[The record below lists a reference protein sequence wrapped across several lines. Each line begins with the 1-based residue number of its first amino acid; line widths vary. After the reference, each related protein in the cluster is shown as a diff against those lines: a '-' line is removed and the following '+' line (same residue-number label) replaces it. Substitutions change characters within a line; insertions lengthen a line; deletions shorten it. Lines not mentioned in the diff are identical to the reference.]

1 MTPRSAAT
9 DLVIALAGQ
18 PNCGKST
25 LFNAVAGFKV
35 DVGNFAGTSVA
46 FAETVVT
53 FEGQRIRL
61 IDLPGTYSISSHDLA
76 EKVARD
82 FLLSGE
88 VDALINVVDASML
101 SRSLEFTLQLA
112 EMRLPMVMC
121 LNMMDEAKRKGME
134 IDTGRLE
141 ALMGIPVR
149 TAVAVVGTGIDS
161 VFREAIAA
169 SRRGPSAAEPRYG
182 REVEDALARLLG
194 EYPETLRA
202 ALPFSERFVALRLL
216 EMDEDFETRVAAVAP
231 RFAARAGEERRLMA
245 ERDGR
250 PEAAAMGSHRHG
262 LVLDLYEKVVRH
274 RRGPVLGTREKV
286 DRFIIHPL
294 GGAITVIGSLLITF
308 YLAFFL
314 GNGIAA
320 LLDGPFGALRAS
332 IQAMT
337 PGLGPALLIGLYEG
351 VVAGAGIVLPYLVP
365 LLVLLAIFEDTG
377 LLPRI
382 AFMVDGILHRVGLH
396 GSSVVPLILGFGCN
410 VPAIMATRTLE
421 NPRDRW
427 LTMLVVPFVTCSARS
442 VVIIALAGK
451 YLGVLAT
458 VGLYLFGG
466 LVSMAVSYA
475 LSRSKKRRSLGV
487 IMEVP
492 PLRQPYPKIVARK
505 VWMRLREF
513 VVLAWPVLIVS
524 SVVLSMVSYAGLDG
538 AINRALSPLTTSWL
552 HLPAAVGIP
561 LFLGLFRK
569 ELTLIMLGAA
579 LGTDAIGT
587 VLSQGQILVLV
598 IFTMLYVPCVAT
610 LAAQYREGGLR
621 TALASALLNLAVS
634 VGLAGAV
641 ARLIPAV

>member
-1 MTPRSAAT
+1 MTPKTRP
-9 DLVIALAGQ
+9 DEVVIALAGQ

-46 FAETVVT
+46 YAETTVT

-101 SRSLEFTLQLA
+101 SRSLEFTVQLV
-112 EMRLPMVMC
+112 EMRVPMVIC
-121 LNMMDEAKRKGME
+121 LNMMDEAQRKGME
-134 IDTGRLE
+134 IDTSRLE
-141 ALMGIPVR
+141 ELLGMPVR
-149 TAVAVVGTGIDS
+149 TAVAVVGTGIDE
-161 VFREAIAA
+161 VFRQAIRA
-169 SRRGPSAAEPRYG
+169 SRRVGVPVEPRYD
-182 REVEDALARLLG
+182 RDIEQALARLLN
-194 EYPETLRA
+194 EYPKSLRDS
-202 ALPFSERFVALRLL
+202 LPLSERFVVLRLL
-216 EMDEDFETRVAAVAP
+216 EMDEDFERRVQAASP
-231 RFAARAGEERRLMA
+231 EFLARATGERRGLA

-250 PEAAAMGSHRHG
+250 TESLALGSHRHS

-274 RRGPVLGTREKV
+274 RRGNVLGTREKV
-286 DRFIIHPL
+286 DRFIIHPI
-294 GGAITVIGSLLITF
+294 GGAITVVGSLLLTF
-308 YLAFFL
+308 FLAFFL
-314 GNGIAA
+314 GNAIAS
-320 LLDGPFGALRAS
+320 LVDVPFASLRAG
-332 IQAMT
+332 IQAL
-337 PGLGPALLIGLYEG
+337 PSGIGPALLLGLFEG

-365 LLVLLAIFEDTG
+365 LLVLLATFEDTG

-410 VPAIMATRTLE
+410 VPSIMATRTLE
-421 NPRDRW
+421 NPHDRFV
-427 LTMLVVPFVTCSARS
+427 TMMVAPFVTCSARS

-466 LVSMAVSYA
+466 LMSMAVSYS
-475 LSRSKKRRSLGV
+475 LTRSKKRRSLGV

-492 PLRQPYPKIVARK
+492 PLRRPYPKIVARK

-513 VVLAWPVLIVS
+513 VMVAWPVLIVS
-524 SVVLSMVSYAGLDG
+524 SMALSLMSYAGMD
-538 AINRALSPLTTSWL
+538 ASVNRMLSPLTVSWL
-552 HLPAAVGIP
+552 NLPVAVGIP

-569 ELTLIMLGAA
+569 ELTLVMLGAA

-587 VLSQGQILVLV
+587 VLSHGQILVLV
-598 IFTMLYVPCVAT
+598 VFTMLYVPCVAT
-610 LAAQYREGGLR
+610 LAAQWREGGWR
-621 TALASALLNLAVS
+621 TAAASALLNLGVSIAV
-634 VGLAGAV
+634 AGGV
-641 ARLIPAV
+641 ARLIPV

>member
-1 MTPRSAAT
+1 MTPKSATA

-46 FAETVVT
+46 YAETIVT
-53 FEGQRIRL
+53 FEGRKIRL

-101 SRSLEFTLQLA
+101 SRSLEFTVQLA
-112 EMRLPMVMC
+112 EMRLPMVVC
-121 LNMMDEAKRKGME
+121 LNMMDEAGRKGME
-134 IDTGRLE
+134 IATPRLE
-141 ALMGIPVR
+141 SLLGVPVR
-149 TAVAVVGTGIDS
+149 TAVAVVGTGIEE
-161 VFREAIAA
+161 VFRQALAVKDAA
-169 SRRGPSAAEPRYG
+169 RLPIEPRYA
-182 REVEDALARLLG
+182 RDVEEALARILDG
-194 EYPETLRA
+194 QAETLA
-202 ALPFSERFVALRLL
+202 AAAPFPERFVALRLL
-216 EMDEDFETRVAAVAP
+216 EMDEDFAARVATAAP
-231 RFAARAGEERRLMA
+231 EVLRRATEERRALSA
-245 ERDGR
+245 RDGR
-250 PEAAAMGSHRHG
+250 PEAAVLGSRRHA
-262 LVLDLYEKVVRH
+262 LVLDLYEKVVKH
-274 RRGPVLGTREKV
+274 RRGAVMGMREKA

-294 GGAITVIGSLLITF
+294 GGALTVVGSLLFTF

-320 LLDGPFGALRAS
+320 VFDVPFGAWRTS

-337 PGLGPALLIGLYEG
+337 PSIGSALLSGLFEG

-365 LLVLLAIFEDTG
+365 LLVLLAVFEDTG

-396 GSSVVPLILGFGCN
+396 GSSVVPLVLGFGCN

-421 NPRDRW
+421 NARDRW

-451 YLGVLAT
+451 YLGVVVT
-458 VGLYLFGG
+458 VALYIFGG
-466 LVSMAVSYA
+466 LVSMAVSWV
-475 LSRSKKRRSLGV
+475 LSRSKRRRSLGV

-492 PLRQPYPKIVARK
+492 PLRRPYPRIVVRK

-524 SVVLSMVSYAGLDG
+524 SLVLSLLSFAGMDG
-538 AINRALSPLTTSWL
+538 AINRFLAPLTVTWL
-552 HLPAAVGIP
+552 GLPVVVGIP

-587 VLSQGQILVLV
+587 VLTHSQILVLV
-598 IFTMLYVPCVAT
+598 VFTMLYVPCVAT
-610 LAAQYREGGLR
+610 LAAQAREGGWR
-621 TALASALLNLAVS
+621 VAVGSALLNLGVS
-634 VGLAGAV
+634 VGIAGAL
-641 ARLIPAV
+641 ARFLPA